1 MSTWHWPRW
10 ASLLRSSAGA
20 NGADYAQSE
29 NSDFEWRM
37 SQMQQTSININKRRK
52 CINPHAL
59 GTRECASVCLNSLH
73 QSEGWSSHG
82 TTARHWSQ
90 RWWWKWIYVIH
101 WMRLQGR
108 LGVLKLCP
116 LRHFSGS
123 KTSFQWAVSCWTDQL
138 QRHLNYLHW
147 SNWPLTNPWQWL
159 GATCYFEG
167 LRFTW
172 AHLTWL

>member
-1 MSTWHWPRW
+1 LAL
-10 ASLLRSSAGA
+10 ASVSLITAEFCRCKRCRLCT
-20 NGADYAQSE
+20 E
-29 NSDFEWRM
+29 NSDFEWRT
-37 SQMQQTSININKRRK
+37 SQMQQTSININKRHK

-90 RWWWKWIYVIH
+90 RWWWKRIYVIH

-123 KTSFQWAVSCWTDQL
+123 KTSFQWAVSCLRLWSSLKPSFLIWDELINFNATWITCTDQID
-138 QRHLNYLHW
+138 RWRIPGN
-147 SNWPLTNPWQWL
+147 
-159 GATCYFEG
+159 G
-167 LRFTW
+167 
-172 AHLTWL
+172 